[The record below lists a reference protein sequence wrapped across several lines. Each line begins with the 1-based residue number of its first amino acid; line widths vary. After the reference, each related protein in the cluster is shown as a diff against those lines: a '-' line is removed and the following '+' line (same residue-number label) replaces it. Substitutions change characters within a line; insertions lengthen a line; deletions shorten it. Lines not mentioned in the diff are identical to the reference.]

1 MPISAN
7 NKSPQQGNV
16 VNQERK
22 IRHYRPLK
30 SNAALKKTMRRYY
43 ALTNYH
49 RYWGKT
55 LNRPLAWVTSGAPV
69 ELLRAFKIHP
79 AYPEQYAAI
88 YSTHK
93 ATVKLCEVAEAE
105 GYSLD
110 LCSYAR
116 SHLGGVIR
124 PDLAPYGG
132 MPKPDLLVACN
143 NICGTVL
150 KWYEVLAR
158 HFNIPLLVL
167 DTPFLNGELTSHA
180 KEYVLNQLQ
189 GMIDELEIITGRKFN
204 ENLLAQ
210 QMRFSSEITSLWKET
225 RQLCCSIPS
234 PLNAPDLFIHMAP
247 IVVLRGSQAGI
258 DYYRQL
264 KNEVQER
271 VAKSL
276 GAIENERIRL
286 VWDNIAIWPRIF
298 SFYKLFA
305 EKGAC
310 FVTDTYSGG
319 WAVDHAPGTPLE
331 SLAATYTEVFLNRS
345 PDYRAKQLIS
355 LIKEYKANG
364 FVMHSNRSCK
374 PYSLVQEVIR
384 RKVMRETGVP
394 GLMIEADM
402 ADPRVYADEPVRN
415 RVQAFLETFD

>member
-1 MPISAN
+1 MSELPKPLN
-7 NKSPQQGNV
+7 NVPNNAPQHQGKRRN
-16 VNQERK
+16 
-22 IRHYRPLK
+22 YRPLT
-30 SNAALKKTMRRYY
+30 STEALKKTMKRYY

-49 RYWGKT
+49 RYWGKP
-55 LNRPLAWVTSGAPV
+55 LNRPLAWVTSGAPI
-69 ELLRAFKIHP
+69 ELLRAFKIHS

-93 ATVKLCEVAEAE
+93 ATVTLCEIAETE

-116 SHLGGVIR
+116 SNIGGVLK

-158 HFNIPLLVL
+158 HFEVPLLVL
-167 DTPFLNGELTSHA
+167 DTPFLTGEFTIQA
-180 KEYVLNQLQ
+180 KEYVLQQLK
-189 GMIDELEIITGRKFN
+189 GMVADLEKITGRRLN
-204 ENLLAQ
+204 EKNLAR
-210 QMRFSSEITSLWKET
+210 QMRLSREITSLWKET
-225 RQLCCSIPS
+225 RQFCQASPS

-247 IVVLRGSQAGI
+247 IVVLRGSQSGI

-264 KNEVQER
+264 KDEVKDR
-271 VAKSL
+271 AAKSQ

-286 VWDNIAIWPRIF
+286 VWDNIAIWPQIF
-298 SFYKLFA
+298 GFYKLFS
-305 EKGAC
+305 ERGAC

-319 WAVDHAPGTPLE
+319 WAVDPAPGTPLE

-345 PDYRAKQLIS
+345 PDFRANQLIN
-355 LIKEYKANG
+355 LIRDYNANG

-402 ADPRVYADEPVRN
+402 ADPRAYAEEPVRN
-415 RVQAFLETFD
+415 RVQAFLETFE

>member
-1 MPISAN
+1 MTEP
-7 NKSPQQGNV
+7 
-16 VNQERK
+16 
-22 IRHYRPLK
+22 RHYRPLQSTK
-30 SNAALKKTMRRYY
+30 TLKKTMRRYY

-49 RYWGKT
+49 RFWGKP
-55 LNRPLAWVTSGAPV
+55 LHRPIAWVTSGAPV

-93 ATVKLCEVAEAE
+93 ATAELCQVAEAA
-105 GYSLD
+105 GYSQD

-116 SHLGGVIR
+116 SNIGGVLR
-124 PDLAPYGG
+124 PDLAPLGG

-158 HFNIPLLVL
+158 HFNVPLLVL
-167 DTPFLNGELTSHA
+167 DTPYLPGELTPQA
-180 KEYVLNQLQ
+180 KDYVLEQLKA
-189 GMIDELEIITGRKFN
+189 ITVELEKITGRPLDEKAL
-204 ENLLAQ
+204 EK
-210 QMRFSSEITSLWKET
+210 QMQLSRETTSLWKET
-225 RQLCCSIPS
+225 RQYGQAHPS
-234 PLNAPDLFIHMAP
+234 PLNAPDLFIQMAP
-247 IVVLRGSQAGI
+247 IVVLRGTKTGVK
-258 DYYRQL
+258 YYRQL
-264 KNEVQER
+264 KAEVKQR
-271 VAKSL
+271 VDQAQ
-276 GAIENERIRL
+276 GAIAKERIRL
-286 VWDNIAIWPRIF
+286 VWDNIAIWP
-298 SFYKLFA
+298 KLFGFFKMFS

-319 WAVDHAPGTPLE
+319 WAIEHAPGTVLE

-345 PDYRAKQLIS
+345 PEFRTKQMIQLIQD
-355 LIKEYKANG
+355 YQADG

-384 RKVMRETGVP
+384 RSVMKETGVP

-402 ADPRVYADEPVRN
+402 ADPRAYAEEPIRN
-415 RVQAFLETFD
+415 RVQAFLEIFD